1 MFLSPLLVLIAKIV
15 HPFHP
20 TNTCPRS
27 YGAIPV
33 HGRPLGQS
41 VSEVAKASLSPT
53 TRRKNFF
60 LPREKRNVALLPVT
74 YLNFVYTRILHP
86 APTSPDL
93 LPLYRPLAEE
103 SIGISHLHPSFS
115 FSSFS
120 IFLSLL
126 LYLFFRKDILIYIY
140 IRARYTE
147 SKATGNKAT
156 FPLNRRLGYM
166 QN

>member
-1 MFLSPLLVLIAKIV
+1 MFLSPLFVLIAKIV

-103 SIGISHLHPSFS
+103 SIGIGHLHPT

-120 IFLSLL
+120 
-126 LYLFFRKDILIYIY
+126 LFFSIYSLGRIYTYIYIY
-140 IRARYTE
+140 IARTIY
-147 SKATGNKAT
+147 
-156 FPLNRRLGYM
+156 
-166 QN
+166 